1 LRLAEAE
8 ASVHRTPI
16 ESVHFHEVG
25 AVDSIV
31 DIVASAAC
39 IEFVGAEVLVSTLPM
54 GRGFIQCQHGRI
66 PLPAPATVGCLK
78 GLETYDGLLPIE
90 FVTPTAAAVLGAIA
104 KGSSGWPDISP
115 VGVGWGA
122 GTRTIPDR
130 PNALRVVLGEPSNL
144 TRPLDDE
151 EHFVIEANLDDAT
164 GEMIGHWMQ
173 ILIASGALDVWS
185 APVTMKKGRPGIVLS
200 VLAQKVDL
208 ERISAMVLRET
219 TTLGVRRYGVSRA
232 TRPRRV
238 VEVSTRYGLI
248 PVKISEGPFGPP
260 QIKPEFEV
268 CARLATENE
277 VPVRIVLAEALA
289 STRSLQEI

>member
-1 LRLAEAE
+1 
-8 ASVHRTPI
+8 
-16 ESVHFHEVG
+16 
-25 AVDSIV
+25 
-31 DIVASAAC
+31 
-39 IEFVGAEVLVSTLPM
+39 M

-90 FVTPTAAAVLGAIA
+90 FVTPTAAAVLGAIS

-115 VGVGWGA
+115 IGVGWGA

-144 TRPLDDE
+144 TRSLDDE
-151 EHFVIEANLDDAT
+151 EHFIIEANLDDAT

-173 ILIASGALDVWS
+173 MLIASGALDVWS

-200 VLAQKVDL
+200 ILSQKADL

-219 TTLGVRRYGVSRA
+219 TTLGVRRYGVSRVA
-232 TRPRRV
+232 RTRRMI
-238 VEVSTRYGLI
+238 EVSTRYGLI

-260 QIKPEFEV
+260 QIKPEFDV
-268 CARLATENE
+268 CARLATENV

-289 STRSLQEI
+289 STRSLLEI